1 MNVSI
6 KRVEPMATERPAAGR
21 WTDAEMQ
28 RAIVAAMAGHGP
40 EAAAQ
45 LDAET
50 PELA

>member
-6 KRVEPMATERPAAGR
+6 KKVHPMDAEQPTAGR

-45 LDAET
+45 LDADT